1 MGGRGVWEGGECGR
15 EGRKGLSVHSGGG
28 ENMLEVVVV
37 TVGEPVSVG
46 GRECGREERKGLS
59 VHSGGGENMLE
70 VVVVTV
76 GEPVSVGVSEC
87 GKGVSG

>member
-1 MGGRGVWEGGECGR
+1 M
-15 EGRKGLSVHSGGG
+15 
-28 ENMLEVVVV
+28 
-37 TVGEPVSVG
+37 
-46 GRECGREERKGLS
+46 S